1 MEAEI
6 ILEFD
11 KANIAEAIAR
21 AVSPDNYK
29 TPEGLSV
36 RTTSKDKKVTTL
48 IKCKGKLSTFIAT
61 VDDLLFCTATAEK
74 TLQKAQKL
82 K

>member
-1 MEAEI
+1 LEAEI
-6 ILEFD
+6 ILEFG

-21 AVSPDNYK
+21 AVSPDNFK
-29 TPEGLSV
+29 TSEGLSI
-36 RTTSKDKKVTTL
+36 RTMLKNKKVVTV

-74 TLQKAQKL
+74 ALQKAQKL
-82 K
+82 E